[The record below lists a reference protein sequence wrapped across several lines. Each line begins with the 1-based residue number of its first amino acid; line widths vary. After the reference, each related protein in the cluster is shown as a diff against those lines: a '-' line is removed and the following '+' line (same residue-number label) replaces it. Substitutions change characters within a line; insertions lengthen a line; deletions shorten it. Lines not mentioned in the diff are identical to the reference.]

1 MWINSLVKILYW
13 APPTFDE
20 NTKYL
25 LNSTTKCLQ
34 NSNMEHCSLDQLLQQ
49 CKDIRISECL
59 SKLTW
64 KGTKLQR
71 CLFTKMNKDT
81 LCDSLIYIAETLFAS
96 TDTREKSQQDDNST
110 SVSQLQTPNP
120 ENDFDEENSILGGE
134 EQMQNSIRDIL
145 TQSSVSQEVTQSS
158 ANQEDNTRP
167 VCKLFLNNRCPTGI
181 KGQKCTYQH
190 PKQCRKFIQGGR
202 TEHGCENW
210 KCPFLHPKICN
221 NSYLFGSCFKAG
233 CKERHTK
240 NHQTSKNK
248 TEDHNN
254 QPFLWQRQIQEQIDK
269 LATTNLQILQ
279 VLSQFQPRT
288 VQVWNQAPPQQTP
301 LPQQPRWRN
310 TNSQWKSLN
319 LSKQTQKRTV
329 YPLQCVIGTVPRVLQ
344 IKSAILNLP

>member
-1 MWINSLVKILYW
+1 
-13 APPTFDE
+13 
-20 NTKYL
+20 
-25 LNSTTKCLQ
+25 
-34 NSNMEHCSLDQLLQQ
+34 MEHRSLDQLLQQ

-96 TDTREKSQQDDNST
+96 TDTMEKSQQDDNST
-110 SVSQLQTPNP
+110 SVSQLQTPNT
-120 ENDFDEENSILGGE
+120 ENDFNEENSTLGE
-134 EQMQNSIRDIL
+134 EQMQYSNGDIL
-145 TQSSVSQEVTQSS
+145 TQSSASQEVTQSS
-158 ANQEDNTRP
+158 VNQEDTRP

-181 KGQKCTYQH
+181 KGQKCAHQH

-240 NHQTSKNK
+240 NQQTSKNK

-254 QPFLWQRQIQEQIDK
+254 KPFLWQTQIQEQIDK

-279 VLSQFQPRT
+279 VLSQFQPRP
-288 VQVWNQAPPQQTP
+288 VQVWSQTLPQQTP
-301 LPQQPRWRN
+301 LPQPPRWRN
-310 TNSQWKSLN
+310 TSSQ
-319 LSKQTQKRTV
+319 
-329 YPLQCVIGTVPRVLQ
+329 
-344 IKSAILNLP
+344 